1 MFGKFSLDALA
12 SCAFGV
18 DAQSF
23 SDSESHPFIYHAQEL
38 FKNDAIS
45 GILRAIR
52 FIPGVSQI
60 LQQFNINIQHPKS
73 VKFFRDIIL
82 HTINARK
89 GSKEKRNDLIDLIL
103 DCMKDENANEE
114 EEDSNNDPH
123 DQYHR

>member
-23 SDSESHPFIYHAQEL
+23 SDSESHPFVYHAQEL
-38 FKNDAIS
+38 FKNDAVS
-45 GILRAIR
+45 GMLRVLR
-52 FIPGVSQI
+52 FVPGISQI
-60 LQQFNINIQHPKS
+60 FQHFNINIQHQKS
-73 VKFFRDIIL
+73 VKFFRDIVL

-89 GSKEKRNDLIDLIL
+89 DSKEKRNDLIDLIL
-103 DCMKDENANEE
+103 DCMKVENANEE